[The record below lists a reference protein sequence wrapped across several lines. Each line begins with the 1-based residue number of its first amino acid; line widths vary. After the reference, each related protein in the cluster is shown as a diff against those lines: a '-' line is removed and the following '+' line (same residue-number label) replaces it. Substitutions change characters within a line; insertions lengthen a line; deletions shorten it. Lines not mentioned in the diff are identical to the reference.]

1 MNIQAI
7 MKQAQAMQKKIAQ
20 AQEEL
25 EAMTFEGKSS
35 LVEVEILGT
44 GKVSKININ
53 KDEDLTKDNIEML
66 EDMLML
72 AMNEAIEK
80 MKVEK
85 EKKLGAHTQGMT
97 GLF

>member
-1 MNIQAI
+1 MNVQAI
-7 MKQAQAMQKKIAQ
+7 MKQAQMMQKKITQ

-25 EAMTFEGKSS
+25 ESMTFEGKTS
-35 LVEVEILGT
+35 LVEVEIFGT
-44 GKVSKININ
+44 GKVSKVVIN
-53 KDEDLTKDNIEML
+53 KDEDLTKDNIEIV
-66 EDMLML
+66 EDMIVL